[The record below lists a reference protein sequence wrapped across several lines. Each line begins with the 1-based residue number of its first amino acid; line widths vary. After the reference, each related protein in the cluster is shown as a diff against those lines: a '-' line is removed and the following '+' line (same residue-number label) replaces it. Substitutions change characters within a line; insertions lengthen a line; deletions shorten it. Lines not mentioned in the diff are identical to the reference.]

1 MSTEDGIDNPAFAS
15 DDCAAE
21 SRLNDEQQQVTLDHK
36 SEGGPVENGH
46 QRAQFVSQQYVE
58 PGKTS
63 PDPHHQRTETKIELP
78 ETNDKTV
85 VEPKMN
91 GVHGNGNNND
101 ASFLNNSA
109 TSVQINDTGKKEQ
122 IEAVNLELVSM
133 RPYAGNNLQTKGQEA
148 CEVPADPYEEY
159 FVPVNEHRKYIRCF
173 RIHRVVRSHAASL
186 SLLEDVC
193 LTGL

>member
-1 MSTEDGIDNPAFAS
+1 MADDGVDNPAFANE
-15 DDCAAE
+15 DDCATD
-21 SRLNDEQQQVTLDHK
+21 LKQDNDQHQVTLDQDHK
-36 SEGGPVENGH
+36 TEDGPVENGH
-46 QRAQFVSQQYVE
+46 HRTQFVSQQYVE
-58 PGKTS
+58 AGRTS
-63 PDPHHQRTETKIELP
+63 PDPHYRTETKIELP
-78 ETNDKTV
+78 DSNDKTV

-159 FVPVNEHRKYIRCF
+159 FVPVNEHRKYISPGRCE
-173 RIHRVVRSHAASL
+173 IARVF
-186 SLLEDVC
+186 
-193 LTGL
+193 